1 MFMKSFFSFV
11 NLIFQTYISGEK
23 FSLNLEKKN
32 PAGYF
37 KVEDWKNQVQIDR
50 RFDPIKKPR
59 ICRFGCKGDK
69 SFPVAKILAS
79 PVLKF

>member
-1 MFMKSFFSFV
+1 MPKWGQSISFFSFV

-37 KVEDWKNQVQIDR
+37 KVEDWKNQVQID
-50 RFDPIKKPR
+50 K
-59 ICRFGCKGDK
+59 
-69 SFPVAKILAS
+69 AE
-79 PVLKF
+79 